1 MKLDKG
7 ASSPIYVINK
17 DETVL
22 EDCYVLIF
30 DGKITDF
37 KQLLPVLERVR
48 TEKKSLLIVANDYD
62 NQALE
67 NIIVNYAKGVVNVA
81 PVKSPDHGD
90 YQKEI
95 LTDIATFT
103 NGKVY
108 SEAAGEKVSEA
119 VNLGYCEKVLIKKD
133 STVLIG
139 GKFIDEAME
148 ERVKYINDKIQKAD
162 VQESKHRLLSR
173 LANLTQGVAT
183 LYIGALSEL
192 EKKEKIDRADDA
204 VRATRAAIEEG
215 IIAGGG
221 SVLARAGKLLES
233 LKMKDSDEQIGI
245 DILAS
250 SLREPLRIII
260 ENSGITSDEIITEV
274 ESKNKNYGYD
284 VATHT
289 YGDMIKK
296 GIIDPKKVT
305 RIALESASSVAGV
318 ILLTECVLVN
328 DGRNE

>member
-1 MKLDKG
+1 
-7 ASSPIYVINK
+7 
-17 DETVL
+17 
-22 EDCYVLIF
+22 
-30 DGKITDF
+30 
-37 KQLLPVLERVR
+37 
-48 TEKKSLLIVANDYD
+48 
-62 NQALE
+62 
-67 NIIVNYAKGVVNVA
+67 
-81 PVKSPDHGD
+81 
-90 YQKEI
+90 
-95 LTDIATFT
+95 
-103 NGKVY
+103 
-108 SEAAGEKVSEA
+108 
-119 VNLGYCEKVLIKKD
+119 YCEKVLIKKD

-274 ESKNKNYGYD
+274 E
-284 VATHT
+284 
-289 YGDMIKK
+289 
-296 GIIDPKKVT
+296 
-305 RIALESASSVAGV
+305 
-318 ILLTECVLVN
+318 
-328 DGRNE
+328 